1 MATFGQLKDTNLLRL
16 LQDNSLGQQMVRI
29 TVQSAAQV
37 GDIYLASG
45 NVVQATLGN
54 LRGEQA
60 LHRMLAWNHGTFRIE
75 SAQQPFQPA
84 VPIPWQNLQSPN
96 DGQTTAAGSP
106 DGQQPPAGPAETPL
120 PPEATARL
128 KLLKKHF
135 LQALAALEQNLLNI
149 SKSAPARQPLRTLV
163 FMTNAINL
171 MLDLM
176 AEHPEGRR
184 LSAELIGNLVD
195 RSNVLNE
202 IDAVL
207 QLRQYRFEVRF
218 APETRQA
225 WTQRLAR
232 RPDLSPLIEH
242 LYWILLAISTATL
255 ELFETSAADGQ
266 YRQAC
271 DWFLARV
278 SANIPQIK

>member
-37 GDIYLASG
+37 GDIYLAGG
-45 NVVQATLGN
+45 NVVQAMLGN

-60 LHRMLAWNHGTFRIE
+60 LHRMLTWSHGAFRIE

-84 VPIPWQNLQSPN
+84 VPIPWQNLPSPN
-96 DGQTTAAGSP
+96 DGQATAK
-106 DGQQPPAGPAETPL
+106 PAETPL
-120 PPEATARL
+120 LPEASAQL

-135 LQALAALEQNLLNI
+135 LQVLAALEQNLLNI
-149 SKSAPARQPLRTLV
+149 SKSAPAKQPLRTLA
-163 FMTNAINL
+163 FMANAINL

-176 AEHPEGRR
+176 DEHPEGRS
-184 LSAELIGNLVD
+184 LSTELIGNLVD
-195 RSNVLNE
+195 RSSVFNE

-207 QLRQYRFEVRF
+207 QLRQHRFEVRI

-232 RPDLSPLIEH
+232 QPDFAPLIEQ
-242 LYWILLAISTATL
+242 LYWILLAISTAAL
-255 ELFETSAADGQ
+255 DLFEAPAADGQ
-266 YRQAC
+266 CRQAC
-271 DWFLARV
+271 DRFLARV
-278 SANIPQIK
+278 NANIPQIR